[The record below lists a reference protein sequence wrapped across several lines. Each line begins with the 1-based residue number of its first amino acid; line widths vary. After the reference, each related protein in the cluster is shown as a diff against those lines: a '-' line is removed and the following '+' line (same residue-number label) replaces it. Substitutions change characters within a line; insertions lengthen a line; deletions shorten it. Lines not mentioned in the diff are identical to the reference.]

1 MPYTPNLND
10 LRECKAYLQILP
22 DNTAE
27 DQKLLLLISVASN
40 WIQELLNRPGLFYQQ
55 RTEIYCGTNTQKLLL
70 RSRPISSLDPMTVIV
85 AEVAN
90 FGYTSGGYSNSQN
103 ILTPGAQGGYCLW
116 IDQPDGITSR
126 SAILYRIGMVWE
138 KQYYRQGGREGLLTP
153 FVGPDLGSIQITYS
167 GGYTVDSLPSQVR
180 FACFTLVAH
189 LRALLP
195 NMYPLSSQSWEDI
208 SVSVAG
214 ERKHYLLSI
223 VQDMLWGYRNQ
234 KW

>member
-10 LRECKAYLQILP
+10 LREIKAYLQIDP
-22 DNTAE
+22 NSTSE
-27 DQKLLLLISVASN
+27 DSKLLLLISVASN

-70 RSRPISSLDPMTVIV
+70 RSRPIKSTDPMTVIV
-85 AEVAN
+85 DSGAN
-90 FGYTSGGYSNSQN
+90 FGYTSGAYTSSQEV
-103 ILTPGAQGGYCLW
+103 LTPGSQGGYCLW

-126 SAILYRIGMVWE
+126 SGILYRINCVWE

-153 FVGPDLGSIQITYS
+153 FVGPDLGSIQITYY
-167 GGYTVDSLPSQVR
+167 GGFSIDNMPSQLR

-208 SVSVAG
+208 SMSVAG

-223 VQDMLWGYRNQ
+223 VQDMLLSHRNYF
-234 KW
+234 W